1 MLVSLVSRYIKYIL
15 RVTIMTPVNY
25 VKGPTVAK
33 AYSKALKS
41 YQCLGGNK
49 GISDR
54 EKAPNYQPK
63 AIKSL

>member
-15 RVTIMTPVNY
+15 RVTIVTPVIY
-25 VKGPTVAK
+25 VKGPIVAK

-41 YQCLGGNK
+41 YQCPGGNK

-54 EKAPNYQPK
+54 GKAPNHQPE